1 MNPTPTPA
9 QVQRRVWIGHW
20 LMAVAALH
28 TLFALL
34 VFKQPLLGLVQ
45 RGVFNTVGQDAM
57 TAASVWFLLFGAA
70 LALLALAVTPLERSG
85 DAQTLRRLGFGVL
98 AMSALGIVL
107 MPSSGF
113 WLALPAGLALLHR
126 PKPQALSL

>member
-1 MNPTPTPA
+1 MSDAPA
-9 QVQRRVWIGHW
+9 PAAPSTALPGANDVVMSYWQLAARDFRRRW
-20 LMAVAALH
+20 
-28 TLFALL
+28 
-34 VFKQPLLGLVQ
+34 
-45 RGVFNTVGQDAM
+45 
-57 TAASVWFLLFGAA
+57 
-70 LALLALAVTPLERSG
+70 
-85 DAQTLRRLGFGVL
+85 L